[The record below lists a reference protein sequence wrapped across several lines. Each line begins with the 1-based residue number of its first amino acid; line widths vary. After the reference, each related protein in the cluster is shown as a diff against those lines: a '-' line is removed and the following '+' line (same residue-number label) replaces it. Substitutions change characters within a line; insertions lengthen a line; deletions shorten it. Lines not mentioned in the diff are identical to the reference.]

1 MLKNDSQHQKD
12 FIKQLEIS
20 LSNLKAGK
28 SDTNIISNIQLIS
41 DVENNKNNAN
51 IEKDQLFVQI
61 KILSN
66 ENKNK
71 KVKWNEIKIKLK
83 DSESKYNSFQELI
96 NEVKNKLNE
105 LGKNQN
111 DKNMFDA
118 IQKNISNKQVE
129 LSRYERQQ
137 NEILTKCKQRI
148 EIQYHD
154 PEPNFN
160 RKRIYGRVIKNF
172 RVKDPKYIR
181 AIEKAAGGKL
191 YIIKYFKF

>member
-1 MLKNDSQHQKD
+1 MKKKSDLENNSKLLQNDFQHQKD
-12 FIKQLEIS
+12 FIKQLEMS

-28 SDTNIISNIQLIS
+28 SDTNIISNIQLIN
-41 DVENNKNNAN
+41 DAENNKKNAK
-51 IEKDQLFVQI
+51 IEKDQLFEQI

-71 KVKWNEIKIKLK
+71 KVKLNEIKIKLK
-83 DSESKYNSFQELI
+83 DSESKFNSFQEII

-118 IQKNISNKQVE
+118 IQKNISNKQIE

-137 NEILTKCKQRI
+137 NEILTKCNQRI
-148 EIQYHD
+148 EIQYRD

-160 RKRIYGRVIKNF
+160 RKRIS
-172 RVKDPKYIR
+172 
-181 AIEKAAGGKL
+181 L
-191 YIIKYFKF
+191 YFIYVWRI